1 MPGEG
6 CGKRSSKGSLWGVKK
21 TTPGMIAMAATVVSQ
36 RHGDLANVLSEW
48 TGVTFLQLMFVCGP
62 DATFSDRTRGPTN
75 VNWKQHFNQYKQTVL
90 RLPPDLS
97 ASLFSWYDLR
107 VFGHIPASGAST
119 TTAHVQGH
127 GDVDELIERLQ
138 RQAIVAREYPTHS
151 PASVE
156 PTTAEADPLPVPSI
170 HISGNHTVSYCDYYP
185 ITKTML
191 QLLVR
196 RDNAR
201 WKGRSM
207 KSLKSL

>member
-1 MPGEG
+1 
-6 CGKRSSKGSLWGVKK
+6 
-21 TTPGMIAMAATVVSQ
+21 MIAMAATVVSQ

-48 TGVTFLQLMFVCGP
+48 TGVTFLQLTFVCGP

-127 GDVDELIERLQ
+127 GDVDELIERFQ
-138 RQAIVAREYPTHS
+138 RQAIVAVTLS
-151 PASVE
+151 SFLNSIISSI
-156 PTTAEADPLPVPSI
+156 TTRLPRFFISIPHPPLALAHLFPIYDLTALLSTIQGLVSLYVPISDPRTAI
-170 HISGNHTVSYCDYYP
+170 TVRLHRY
-185 ITKTML
+185 
-191 QLLVR
+191 LVR
-196 RDNAR
+196 YHL
-201 WKGRSM
+201 STYTY
-207 KSLKSL
+207 